1 MFTKPEIR
9 GLLIEMYLQPILAEC
24 REGEAFMMLEWNTF
38 HKRSGEKVG

>member
-9 GLLIEMYLQPILAEC
+9 GSLIEMYLWLVLAEC